1 MLSMMNLLTTFD
13 PLKGQ
18 IPGAALEKRYL
29 SDLRGCFIDTI
40 AYEQAL
46 SNDDSVVYS
55 VCALEQPPEEGQ
67 LNLAVGRILPGK
79 IGMEYFMTK
88 GHFHAW
94 RPAAE
99 FYLGLSGEGCLLL
112 ESEDGSQAQMVPLC
126 PNSAVYVPGNTA
138 HRTMNTAAVPLVY
151 VGIFPAQSGHD
162 YATIAQQ
169 NFHHVVIERD
179 GKPVMLRREQL

>member
-1 MLSMMNLLTTFD
+1 
-13 PLKGQ
+13 
-18 IPGAALEKRYL
+18 L
-29 SDLRGCFIDTI
+29 SDLRGRFVDTV

-46 SNDDSVVYS
+46 SKDDSVVYTI
-55 VCALEQPPEEGQ
+55 CALEQPPGEGQ
-67 LNLAVGRILPGK
+67 LNLAVGLILPGK

-99 FYLGLSGEGCLLL
+99 FYIGLSGEGCLLL
-112 ESEDGSQAQMVPLC
+112 ESEGGSQAKWSLR

-138 HRTMNTAAVPLVY
+138 HRTMNTATVLW
-151 VGIFPAQSGHD
+151 FPCIYPTQSGHD

-169 NFHHVVIERD
+169 NFHHVVIERN
-179 GKPVMLRREQL
+179 GNPVMLRREQL